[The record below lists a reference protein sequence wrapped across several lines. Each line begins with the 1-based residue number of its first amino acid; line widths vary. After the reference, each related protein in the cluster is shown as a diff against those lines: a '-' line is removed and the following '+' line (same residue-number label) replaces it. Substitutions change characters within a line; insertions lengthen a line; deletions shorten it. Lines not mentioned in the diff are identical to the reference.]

1 MQSRLMHLNGAGG
14 RDRGQSSRASGGG
27 RERGSSELRKGR
39 WTENEDKILLEYVRK
54 NGARNWSSIQCQGL
68 LLRDSKSCRFRW
80 VNQLRDDLPR
90 VRGKLSEE
98 EVRLVMELQE
108 QWGNKWARIAT
119 QLPGRT
125 ENDVKNFWGSTRWK
139 QLTGIASDLNHR
151 QNSAHSQPLPPPPQA
166 QNAYASHI
174 LIQDSFTDD
183 PLPQFDGVVDEYLGP
198 RFMNYSPPRLKLDE
212 LPWSL
217 DNCSPPMLELDEL
230 ACLLDNFDEPP
241 PPPTKQLHCGGSESD
256 DYRLINCKWLR
267 FWDRRDLITCGAA
280 YHASHRL
287 LPEEPRFFGV
297 MRSVQET
304 ALPWPLDNFDELPHD
319 MFDFMEQPPPPPT
332 THSY

>member
-1 MQSRLMHLNGAGG
+1 
-14 RDRGQSSRASGGG
+14 
-27 RERGSSELRKGR
+27 
-39 WTENEDKILLEYVRK
+39 
-54 NGARNWSSIQCQGL
+54 
-68 LLRDSKSCRFRW
+68 
-80 VNQLRDDLPR
+80 
-90 VRGKLSEE
+90 
-98 EVRLVMELQE
+98 MELQE

-230 ACLLDNFDEPP
+230 ASTLL
-241 PPPTKQLHCGGSESD
+241 
-256 DYRLINCKWLR
+256 
-267 FWDRRDLITCGAA
+267 RRDEVGAGDGVAMATGQLRRVTARHVRFHGAA
-280 YHASHRL
+280 
-287 LPEEPRFFGV
+287 
-297 MRSVQET
+297 T
-304 ALPWPLDNFDELPHD
+304 AATHHPLVLDTVWPG
-319 MFDFMEQPPPPPT
+319 PPLACPTSPT
-332 THSY
+332 TYGRQELLEHQQGLVGQLEFGMYWVNMMSVLHLVDDVQASSASAGPSAAAASSASAVQAAAAHYRR